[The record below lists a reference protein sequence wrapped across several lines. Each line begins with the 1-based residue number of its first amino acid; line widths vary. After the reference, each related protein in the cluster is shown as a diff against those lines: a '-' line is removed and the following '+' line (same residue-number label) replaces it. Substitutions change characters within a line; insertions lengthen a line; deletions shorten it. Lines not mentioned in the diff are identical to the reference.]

1 MIYYSISR
9 SDNIAPGQANLIFR
23 ARMLWRDMAT
33 WLTIYM
39 FSLYGG
45 YGNHD
50 VIEAKLYQLP
60 LEYGNIMKLIFGNR
74 VSEDYINSLSNYII
88 IMGNLFHAQLAGDAE
103 AAGNYTQQLYSNI
116 DQRTKFLAQ
125 INPYWQE
132 DNWRALLY
140 TFNNM
145 ILEDS
150 TSLLTQQYQQNILIF
165 DRLLSQ
171 STIIGDYFSEGIF
184 NYINAPVN

>member
-1 MIYYSISR
+1 MIYNSVSR
-9 SDNIAPGQANLIFR
+9 SGNIVSGQANLVFR

-50 VIEAKLYQLP
+50 VIEEKLYQLP
-60 LEYGNIMKLIFGNR
+60 LEYGNIMKLIFGDR

-88 IMGNLFHAQLAGDAE
+88 ILGNLLHAQLAGDEE
-103 AAGNYTQQLYSNI
+103 AAGNYTRQLYSNI
-116 DQRTKFLAQ
+116 DQRAKFLAQ

-145 ILEDS
+145 LLEDS

-184 NYINAPVN
+184 NYLNAPIN